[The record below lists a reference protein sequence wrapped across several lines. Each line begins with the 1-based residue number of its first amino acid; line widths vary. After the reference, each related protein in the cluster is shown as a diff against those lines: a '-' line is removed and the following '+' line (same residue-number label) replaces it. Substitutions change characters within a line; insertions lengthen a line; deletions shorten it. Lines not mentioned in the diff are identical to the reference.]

1 MKFIK
6 DELLDLRTKNT
17 DLQELFDLK
26 EYNEN
31 KSISDAIAL
40 IVEQRLDIGTLAQFR
55 QIYMPRG
62 VCEARFMKVETKAE
76 RALQELPLTYV
87 DKEEYNIEK

>member
-1 MKFIK
+1 MKNMKFIK

-40 IVEQRLDIGTLAQFR
+40 IVEQRLDIGTLA
-55 QIYMPRG
+55 
-62 VCEARFMKVETKAE
+62 
-76 RALQELPLTYV
+76 
-87 DKEEYNIEK
+87 